1 MAEIIE
7 TKIAQYQYNIHKITC
22 DKCGKH
28 IYDSEEYDDG
38 YYDDPGEYE
47 QAIYIEGNDYKLS
60 MQLCEDSGRNNNM
73 KCEFQ
78 MWWNRFEGVKDES
91 N

>member
-7 TKIAQYQYNIHKITC
+7 TKTAQYQYDIHKITC

-28 IYDSEEYDDG
+28 ICDSEEYDDG

-47 QAIYIEGNDYKLS
+47 QKFTLKKMFINCLCNYVKIVKEKL
-60 MQLCEDSGRNNNM
+60 QNY
-73 KCEFQ
+73 
-78 MWWNRFEGVKDES
+78 
-91 N
+91 

>member
-7 TKIAQYQYNIHKITC
+7 TKTAQYQYDIHKITC

-28 IYDSEEYDDG
+28 ICDSEEYDDG

-47 QAIYIEGNDYKLS
+47 QKIYIE
-60 MQLCEDSGRNNNM
+60 E
-73 KCEFQ
+73 KCL
-78 MWWNRFEGVKDES
+78 
-91 N
+91 

>member
-38 YYDDPGEYE
+38 YYDDHGEYE
-47 QAIYIEGNDYKLS
+47 QAICIEGSDYKLS
-60 MQLCEDSGRNNNM
+60 MQLCEDCKRKTTKSLIDM
-73 KCEFQ
+73 L
-78 MWWNRFEGVKDES
+78 KDFGFRQEQ
-91 N
+91 

>member
-28 IYDSEEYDDG
+28 IYDSEEYDDMLKDFG
-38 YYDDPGEYE
+38 FRQE
-47 QAIYIEGNDYKLS
+47 Q
-60 MQLCEDSGRNNNM
+60 
-73 KCEFQ
+73 
-78 MWWNRFEGVKDES
+78 
-91 N
+91 

>member
-7 TKIAQYQYNIHKITC
+7 TKTAQYQYNIHKITC

-28 IYDSEEYDDG
+28 ICDSEEYDDG

-47 QAIYIEGNDYKLS
+47 QKIYIEENVYKLS
-60 MQLCEDSGRNNNM
+60 MQLCEDCKRETTKLLIKILQDFGF
-73 KCEFQ
+73 KQVE
-78 MWWNRFEGVKDES
+78 
-91 N
+91 

>member
-22 DKCGKH
+22 DICGKH

-60 MQLCEDSGRNNNM
+60 MQLCEDCKRKTTKSLIDM
-73 KCEFQ
+73 L
-78 MWWNRFEGVKDES
+78 KDFGFRQEQ
-91 N
+91 

>member
-7 TKIAQYQYNIHKITC
+7 TKTAQYQYDIHKITC

-28 IYDSEEYDDG
+28 IVDSEEYDDG

-47 QAIYIEGNDYKLS
+47 QKSLHWRKIVYKLS
-60 MQLCEDSGRNNNM
+60 MQLCERL
-73 KCEFQ
+73 
-78 MWWNRFEGVKDES
+78 
-91 N
+91 

>member
-47 QAIYIEGNDYKLS
+47 QAMKEMIINYLCNYVKIVKEKL
-60 MQLCEDSGRNNNM
+60 QNH
-73 KCEFQ
+73 
-78 MWWNRFEGVKDES
+78 
-91 N
+91 